1 MQMSDEIIKVLE
13 YLCSKIG
20 ITIDWTNT
28 NVIPYVQTVIGKYVK
43 YEVATS
49 IVWIVIAVIAIIISA
64 IIVRF
69 LYKSK
74 AIYDVFDTNDK
85 IVAVIIFCIFA
96 FIFVC
101 VIIYQTLDIVT
112 CYTIPEKIIYNA
124 ISDLIRNKSN

>member
-1 MQMSDEIIKVLE
+1 MSDEIIKVLE

-20 ITIDWTNT
+20 ITIDWTNA
-28 NVIPYVQTVIGKYVK
+28 NVIPYVQTLMEKYVK

-69 LYKSK
+69 LYKTK
-74 AIYDVFDTNDK
+74 AIYDLFNNDK
-85 IVAVIIFCIFA
+85 TAAVILFCICA

-124 ISDLIRNKSN
+124 ISELIRNKSN

>member
-28 NVIPYVQTVIGKYVK
+28 NVIPYVQTLMEKYVK

-49 IVWIVIAVIAIIISA
+49 IVWIVIAVVAIIISA

-69 LYKSK
+69 LYKSIV
-74 AIYDVFDTNDK
+74 IYNDDK
-85 IVAVIIFCIFA
+85 IAVAILFCVLA
-96 FIFVC
+96 FIFVS

-124 ISDLIRNKSN
+124 ISDLIRTRSN

>member
-1 MQMSDEIIKVLE
+1 MSDEIIKVLE

-20 ITIDWTNT
+20 ITIDWTNA
-28 NVIPYVQTVIGKYVK
+28 NVIPYVQTLMEKYVK

-74 AIYDVFDTNDK
+74 TLYDLFNNDK
-85 IVAVIIFCIFA
+85 TAAVILFCIFA

-101 VIIYQTLDIVT
+101 MIIYQTLDIVT

-124 ISDLIRNKSN
+124 ISELIRTKSN

>member
-28 NVIPYVQTVIGKYVK
+28 NVIPYVQTLIGKYVK

-64 IIVRF
+64 IFVRF
-69 LYKSK
+69 LYKSIV
-74 AIYDVFDTNDK
+74 IYNDDK
-85 IVAVIIFCIFA
+85 IAVAILFCVLA
-96 FIFVC
+96 FISVS

-124 ISDLIRNKSN
+124 ISDLIRTRSN